1 MEQAWDWISE
11 IEASTAVV
19 CPTADFALCDIA
31 MCTLRARAR
40 LTASCGCQRMAA
52 SEHNPA
58 SVGITEAGVLAFS
71 SSYRDLLEQ
80 CAASATCDVQAD
92 AARRTA
98 GSATASMRAAPPT
111 PASMGVDLVSFY
123 AINPLYAAM
132 DGAANQ
138 SLADHIGGF
147 RCNGTT
153 MLAACQG
160 APCYDVSY
168 DAPVFDLQ
176 CVCPVTATTTDL
188 LDLESGADGAA
199 CTTINA
205 DDEHRACA
213 FSATADPLT
222 MYLDAEAL
230 ADVIAAVE
238 AAATAGA
245 VESGARRSAR
255 NSRTTAASAT
265 ASMTISRATS
275 TGDRGSV
282 GRAPFH
288 ARGENQG
295 RASPS
300 PEAPRAASHQV
311 FGSDRE
317 RENAALEMY
326 RYWRVGASTSSTSAA
341 TSSSALSA
349 GILSELCPHDMVA
362 ATVPPAPRLAR
373 RTRAST
379 DRRGEV
385 SEGRVIVRHDD
396 GAPPVHHVAHE
407 EPALAREPQRE
418 RVGRVPRR
426 VERDERTSPGSAL
439 SDTARRPRASA

>member
-1 MEQAWDWISE
+1 MTVVERLGHFRAQMRPGETTPLASSTPLGETRASRRLPCLLGLCALSAAWAALTGRRAAAPRVATAAAAAFSSPEASSSAYSYSFGDVEQAWDWISE

-19 CPTADFALCDIA
+19 CPTADFALCDVA
-31 MCTLRARAR
+31 MCTLNADR

-92 AARRTA
+92 AEAD
-98 GSATASMRAAPPT
+98 GGFCDSLASGALY

-138 SLADHIGGF
+138 SLSDHIGGF

-222 MYLDAEAL
+222 MYPDAEVL

-238 AAATAGA
+238 AAATAGDA
-245 VESGARRSAR
+245 ERCPSIGTKFPYYSG
-255 NSRTTAASAT
+255 
-265 ASMTISRATS
+265 
-275 TGDRGSV
+275 
-282 GRAPFH
+282 
-288 ARGENQG
+288 
-295 RASPS
+295 
-300 PEAPRAASHQV
+300 
-311 FGSDRE
+311 
-317 RENAALEMY
+317 
-326 RYWRVGASTSSTSAA
+326 
-341 TSSSALSA
+341 
-349 GILSELCPHDMVA
+349 
-362 ATVPPAPRLAR
+362 
-373 RTRAST
+373 
-379 DRRGEV
+379 
-385 SEGRVIVRHDD
+385 
-396 GAPPVHHVAHE
+396 
-407 EPALAREPQRE
+407 
-418 RVGRVPRR
+418 
-426 VERDERTSPGSAL
+426 ERDSLDDDQPYDVHWGSG
-439 SDTARRPRASA
+439 

>member
-1 MEQAWDWISE
+1 MRPDETTPLASSTPLGETRASRRLPCLLGLCALSAAWAALTGRRAAAPRVATAAAAAFSSPEASSSAYSYSFGDVEQAWDWISE

-19 CPTADFALCDIA
+19 CPTADFALCDVA
-31 MCTLRARAR
+31 MCTLNADR

-92 AARRTA
+92 AEAD
-98 GSATASMRAAPPT
+98 GGFCDSLASGALY

-222 MYLDAEAL
+222 MYPDAEAL

-238 AAATAGA
+238 AAATAGDA
-245 VESGARRSAR
+245 ERCPSIGTKFPYYSG
-255 NSRTTAASAT
+255 
-265 ASMTISRATS
+265 
-275 TGDRGSV
+275 
-282 GRAPFH
+282 
-288 ARGENQG
+288 
-295 RASPS
+295 
-300 PEAPRAASHQV
+300 
-311 FGSDRE
+311 
-317 RENAALEMY
+317 
-326 RYWRVGASTSSTSAA
+326 
-341 TSSSALSA
+341 
-349 GILSELCPHDMVA
+349 
-362 ATVPPAPRLAR
+362 
-373 RTRAST
+373 
-379 DRRGEV
+379 
-385 SEGRVIVRHDD
+385 
-396 GAPPVHHVAHE
+396 
-407 EPALAREPQRE
+407 
-418 RVGRVPRR
+418 
-426 VERDERTSPGSAL
+426 ERDSLDDDQPYDVHWGSG
-439 SDTARRPRASA
+439 